1 MLIIDDSLSCYRMS
15 EVAAVS
21 ADAEEKGTAASE
33 ESEESDEEEKE
44 DIGLLF
50 SVDESY
56 STPQTGSKLPVTRAK
71 QTRDKTSGWI

>member
-1 MLIIDDSLSCYRMS
+1 MS

-21 ADAEEKGTAASE
+21 ADAEEKGTAVSSE

-56 STPQTGSKLPVTRAK
+56 STQLTGSKLLVTRAK
-71 QTRDKTSGWI
+71 QTRDKTSGWV